1 MMNPNPAPPRLTR
14 FEDLAFVPRF
24 EHGDMAQLAAICGAD
39 DGTPLGVGIARMGNA
54 CMDWTVTYDEVL
66 IVLSGQLTVR
76 TTDTVMIAGPHDSIW
91 LPAGTSVT
99 YEAEDCVAAYAI
111 HPASGNPTPASGQE
125 E

>member
-1 MMNPNPAPPRLTR
+1 
-14 FEDLAFVPRF
+14 
-24 EHGDMAQLAAICGAD
+24 
-39 DGTPLGVGIARMGNA
+39 MGNA

-76 TTDTVMIAGPHDSIW
+76 TTDKVMIAGPHDSIW

-111 HPASGNPTPASGQE
+111 HPASGNPTPEAGRRNNAMTRISVLPGDDTTNGWSRILPARTPHAR
-125 E
+125 